1 MTMLEPGAL
10 PALASRVEVPR
21 YDRSAVTVGV
31 VHIGV
36 GGFHRAHEALYLDD
50 VLAGGELEWGI
61 CGVGLMPSDAAARDA
76 AAAQSGLYT
85 LMTVAPDGELSSR
98 VVGSLVRY
106 LFGPDDPELVL
117 DVLAAPTTRIVSL
130 TITEGGYGVNDAT
143 GLFAPQDRATLA
155 DIEQGGP
162 PRSALGYLTEALRR
176 RREAGVPGFTVLSC
190 DNIQGNGHVARVA
203 LTSFASRLDPDLADW
218 IGREVAFPS
227 SMVDRIT
234 PVPDDATRELAH
246 QVVGVHDAWPV
257 RSESFRQWVVED
269 TFSHG
274 RPDLAAVGVQLVED
288 VEPYE
293 HMKLRLLNASHQV
306 MAHVGLLADLIWVH
320 DACRDPLV
328 VALLR
333 RYMQTEAI
341 PTLGPVPGIELG
353 AYCDQLLERFASE
366 QVRDTLARQVVDS
379 SARIPKFLLPVVAEQ
394 LRLGGPIDCCA
405 VVLAAWSLRLERAV
419 APAPDLQ
426 HEVLLAA
433 SLSEQQTPGAMLDV
447 CAVFG
452 DLGANARLRSAYV
465 DARRALGERGAMAVL
480 ADLA

>member
-10 PALASRVEVPR
+10 AALASRVQVPR

-36 GGFHRAHEALYLDD
+36 GGFHRAHQALYLDD
-50 VLAGGELEWGI
+50 VLAGGDLAWGI
-61 CGVGLMPSDAAARDA
+61 CGVGLMPADVAARDA
-76 AAAQSGLYT
+76 AAAQGGLYT
-85 LMTVAPDGELSSR
+85 LMTVDPDGALTSR
-98 VVGSLVRY
+98 VIGSLVQY
-106 LFGPDDPELVL
+106 LYGPDDPEAVL
-117 DVLAAPTTRIVSL
+117 NVLADPATRIVSL

-143 GLFAPQDRATLA
+143 GLFAPQDSATLA

-162 PRSALGYLTEALRR
+162 PRSALGYLTEGLRR
-176 RREAGVPGFTVLSC
+176 RREAGIPAFAVLSC

-203 LTSFASRLDPDLADW
+203 LTSFASRRDADLADW

-234 PVPDDATRELAH
+234 PVPDDATRELARK
-246 QVVGVHDAWPV
+246 VLGIDDAWPV

-269 TFSHG
+269 SFSHG
-274 RPDLAAVGVQLVED
+274 RPDFAAAGVQLVED

-293 HMKLRLLNASHQV
+293 HMKLRLLNGSHQV
-306 MAHVGLLADLIWVH
+306 MAHVGLLAGFTWVH

-366 QVRDTLARQVVDS
+366 QVQDTLARQVVDS
-379 SARIPKFLLPVVAEQ
+379 SARVPKFLLPVVAEQ

-419 APAPDLQ
+419 APAPDPQ
-426 HEVLLAA
+426 HDALLAA
-433 SLSEQQTPGAMLDV
+433 TLNEQGTPGAMLDV
-447 CAVFG
+447 ASVFG
-452 DLGANARLRSAYV
+452 DLGANPRLRSAYV
-465 DARRALGERGAMAVL
+465 EARIALGARGAMAVL
-480 ADLA
+480 AALV